1 LGGGKAMATKQE
13 VIFKL
18 GGEEYGLDIMKV
30 YGIEKYQQIT
40 KVPNTPE
47 YIEGIINLRGEVH
60 PIYNLRKKFK
70 MPEKPI
76 DDDTKMIIVNSND
89 MMVGFIVDAVSEIR
103 HIEESDIKPGPKL
116 ISGIDRRYI
125 IGVGK
130 VGERM
135 IILLDVDLILEDE
148 EKREISQ
155 VIEENNA

>member
-1 LGGGKAMATKQE
+1 MATRQE

-30 YGIEKYQQIT
+30 YGIEKYHQVT
-40 KVPNTPE
+40 KIPNTPE

-76 DDDTKMIIVNSND
+76 DDETKMIIVNSNE
-89 MMVGFIVDAVSEIR
+89 MMIGFIVDAVIEIR
-103 HIEESDIKPGPKL
+103 HIEEENIKPAPRL

-125 IGVGK
+125 TGVAK
-130 VGERM
+130 IDDRM
-135 IILLDVDLILEDE
+135 VILLDVDLILEEE
-148 EKREISQ
+148 EKKEMSQ
-155 VIEENNA
+155 VLEENA